1 MNKTSDARI
10 PVVFG
15 GQPAPEDAC
24 LVEDGLALPATGYA
38 FGFALPLA
46 KLGHIVGCACCT
58 PRGPVAEMLGRLF
71 TSRARGQAP
80 YFRQLVVLASP
91 DGEAAVRTAVVE
103 DVVVR
108 ARYTLAD

>member
-1 MNKTSDARI
+1 
-10 PVVFG
+10 
-15 GQPAPEDAC
+15 
-24 LVEDGLALPATGYA
+24 
-38 FGFALPLA
+38 
-46 KLGHIVGCACCT
+46 
-58 PRGPVAEMLGRLF
+58 MLGRLF